1 MRRLGSWLIVV
12 AVGAVALVAAADA
25 LFGEKDF
32 PSRTPEQTTSGVLSD
47 AASVAEE
54 LRAAGVHGQL
64 VWSTRSC
71 AVRVLNLPELTEAVS
86 PGARSCRFSV
96 SPGGW
101 LGFAGEVFDAGGD
114 VRADCRR
121 GEIEI
126 VGQLS
131 AVNERIKGCAPAWT
145 TEDQLSFVRDG
156 ALFVFA
162 PCGDG
167 RPCVHELVARWDFAR
182 ELRPDPWGVRSPV
195 LEEVAWLRTNLFA
208 AIVNDRGRENTVM
221 ALFSGRRLVA
231 ALPNPYRSLSRLRVS
246 PFGSY
251 VAARVD
257 DPRGFVLMDATGRQL
272 PLELR
277 GATAITWSPDER
289 WNAVA
294 AADGVYISA
303 AGERATRLIRI
314 PIEASDVFWR

>member
-25 LFGEKDF
+25 LFGEKDS
-32 PSRTPEQTTSGVLSD
+32 PSRAPEQTTSGVLSD
-47 AASVAEE
+47 AASVAKE
-54 LRAAGVHGQL
+54 LRAAGIHGQL

-71 AVRVLNLPELTEAVS
+71 AVRVVNLPELTEAMS
-86 PGARSCRFSV
+86 PQVRSCRFSV

-114 VRADCRR
+114 VRAHCRS
-121 GEIEI
+121 GKIEI
-126 VGQLS
+126 VGRRS
-131 AVNERIKGCAPAWT
+131 AVNAEVRGCAPAWT
-145 TEDQLSFVRDG
+145 TDGHLTFVRGG
-156 ALFVFA
+156 ALFSFA
-162 PCGDG
+162 LCGNG
-167 RPCVHELVARWDFAR
+167 RPCEREFVAPRDLAR
-182 ELRPDPWGVRSPV
+182 ELAPDPWGLHSPV
-195 LEEVAWLRTNLFA
+195 LEEVAWLRRKLFA
-208 AIVNDRGRENTVM
+208 AIVNDRGRENTVL
-221 ALFSGRRLVA
+221 ALFTGRRLVA

-294 AADGVYISA
+294 AADGLYISA